1 MNRNLMEKVQKLG
14 RKVEPIRQFVQNA
27 PAEMARI
34 REAVA
39 VTAGQLQ
46 QLRSEIQAGLGDL
59 RADSGDQ
66 MLAALN
72 ELRGASGVLR
82 QAGFEFAGVDL
93 ELGVTAGQRLM
104 IQLRRV
110 EVVPPAML
118 RALASAY
125 PGNLVLRAV
134 LAALE
139 RAIQMAETVDLRE
152 LDFTQLTVALGPAPS
167 VRIGWRSESG
177 SKGSAIAGALQAAAV
192 PDAPESSRSTEGK
205 TPALP
210 AASVLPPFLGSKPPE
225 QPASPAPA
233 AAVAPSLLA
242 PFARPAGGAEQGGLQ
257 TSQGSAVPAVP
268 SPEPKPVEAPLPAPT
283 PPPVTIGKNLG
294 SNWRENA
301 LERFKKMPRVG
312 TDRSDRSD

>member
-1 MNRNLMEKVQKLG
+1 VNRNLMEKIQKLG
-14 RKVEPIRQFVQNA
+14 RKVEPLRQFVQNA
-27 PAEMARI
+27 PAEMARM

-66 MLAALN
+66 MLAALG

-104 IQLRRV
+104 IHLRRV

-125 PGNLVLRAV
+125 PGHLALRAV

-152 LDFTQLTVALGPAPS
+152 MDFTQLTVALGPAPS

-177 SKGSAIAGALQAAAV
+177 SGAPGTSIAG
-192 PDAPESSRSTEGK
+192 T
-205 TPALP
+205 LP
-210 AASVLPPFLGSKPPE
+210 AVATSPAEGVPVLPPFLGSKPPG
-225 QPASPAPA
+225 SPSRSEAT
-233 AAVAPSLLA
+233 AVAAPSVLA
-242 PFARPAGGAEQGGLQ
+242 LPERPSGGVDRGG
-257 TSQGSAVPAVP
+257 
-268 SPEPKPVEAPLPAPT
+268 VEAPQGAAVPLPVPAPT
-283 PPPVTIGKNLG
+283 PPPVTTEKRLG

-301 LERFKKMPRVG
+301 LDRFKRMPRVG
-312 TDRSDRSD
+312 SDRSD